1 MKKITLED
9 CKNLQKKF
17 KEYTHHAEQ
26 HEFVSLIMIDVKLEA
41 TMEALERFP
50 DLIDKN
56 QDNLNAMFRVVLKAI
71 GEDYSEY
78 KKEDE

>member
-17 KEYTHHAEQ
+17 KAYTEHAEQ
-26 HEFVSLIMIDVKLEA
+26 YEFIPLAMIDVRMEA
-41 TMEALERFP
+41 TIKGIEKFP
-50 DLIDKN
+50 NLIDEK
-56 QDNLNAMFRVVLKAI
+56 QDDLNAMFRVVLKAI